1 MLPTLFI
8 SHGSPYLCLTKHKAS
23 DFLKDLP
30 RHFHKPK
37 YIIIISAHWLTK
49 DLRILAKQS
58 PSKINDFYGFPKD
71 LYDLEY
77 KAFNDLKKVEEIV
90 NLFTSKNIEIKKDIT
105 REGYDHGVWA
115 PLSLMYKDASIPV
128 IQISLPLYYETKEL
142 LKIGGVLQE
151 LRKEALIIGSGTLT
165 HNLKDSQ
172 RDINAKIDNSAKIF
186 RDWII
191 EKVENSDIKSM
202 QEFKT
207 LAPNLLKNH
216 PTLDHF
222 LPLIICLGASKSKK
236 GEALNSIY
244 MYGNQAMDTIIFKD

>member
-8 SHGSPYLCLTKHKAS
+8 SHGSPYLCLTKHEAS
-23 DFLKDLP
+23 DFLKEISKS
-30 RHFHKPK
+30 FKKPK
-37 YIIIISAHWLTK
+37 YIIIVSAHWLTK
-49 DLRILAKQS
+49 DLRILANKS
-58 PSKINDFYGFPKD
+58 PTKINDFYGFPKE

-77 KAFNDLKKVEEIV
+77 KASNDLKRVDEIV
-90 NLFTSKNIEIKKDIT
+90 NLFTQKDIEIKKDDK

-142 LKIGGVLQE
+142 LRIGEVLQE
-151 LRKEALIIGSGTLT
+151 LREEALIIGSGTLT
-165 HNLKDSQ
+165 HNLRASQ
-172 RDINAKIDNSAKIF
+172 RDINATIHTSTKIF
-186 RDWII
+186 RDWIV

-207 LAPNLLKNH
+207 LAPNLENNH